1 MGRLR
6 VVLANMPHIL
16 RQILQDVL
24 DRQPDMTVVGE
35 ARTLAQLPQVV
46 ATLRAQAV
54 ILTLSPPGVSQLVC
68 RALRRQYPNLT
79 VLGIVPRDDRAVL
92 WLPKASPRPIE
103 LSAAAVVGALRG
115 EADAGQ
121 P

>member
-1 MGRLR
+1 MPQLR

-16 RQILQDVL
+16 RRILQDLL

-35 ARTLAQLPQVV
+35 VRSLAMLPAAV
-46 ATLRAQAV
+46 ATFRAQAV

-68 RALRRQYPNLT
+68 HALRRQYPGLT

-92 WLPKASPRPIE
+92 WLPNTSARPIE
-103 LSAAAVVGALRG
+103 LSAAALVGALRG
-115 EADAGQ
+115 DPGAGQ

>member
-1 MGRLR
+1 MGQLR

-16 RQILQDVL
+16 RQILRDLV

-35 ARTLAQLPQVV
+35 VRTLIELPAAVV
-46 ATLRAQAV
+46 SLRAEAV

-68 RALRRQYPNLT
+68 RVLRRRYPGVT
-79 VLGIVPRDDRAVL
+79 VLGLVPRDDRAVL
-92 WLPKASPRPIE
+92 WLPNAAPRPIE
-103 LSAAAVVGALRG
+103 LSAGTILGALRG
-115 EADAGQ
+115 DTGLRQ